1 MNFRSADGLFI
12 AINLHYSCIFRLTI
26 GVPID
31 PSMLPSLAWFAY
43 VAHHRSFT
51 KAAAEMGVSRANLS
65 QNVKALERRLNVK
78 LLYRTTRDMSLT
90 EEGQRLYDV
99 WYPALVAVERT
110 VRTMHDTVDEPSGLL
125 RVNTSR
131 VAAKTLLEPHLEEFC
146 ARYPKLQLEL
156 VADDAL
162 ANIVADGCDAGIR
175 VGESLAEHMVAVP
188 ITPALEMAVVGTPV
202 YFERYGLPLTPAD
215 LAQHNCLRF
224 RMPGGAILPWEF
236 TVPEDEGHAFTV
248 EPRGVIITNDDD
260 GMIRAALHNV
270 GIIQHIDIAVQQ
282 RLDSGELVRVLQPW
296 CKPFAGFYI
305 YAPTRAQMPAK
316 VRVLIDFLVEKRER
330 MVALR
335 QPPSKKKRM
344 R

>member
-1 MNFRSADGLFI
+1 M
-12 AINLHYSCIFRLTI
+12 
-26 GVPID
+26 D
-31 PSMLPSLAWFAY
+31 PSLLPSLAWFAH

-99 WYPALVAVERT
+99 WYPALTAVERA
-110 VRTMHDTVDEPSGLL
+110 VHEMHDGRDEPSGLV

-131 VAAKTLLEPHLEEFC
+131 VAARTLVEPHLEEFG
-146 ARYPKLQLEL
+146 ARYPKLQFEL
-156 VADDAL
+156 VMDDAL

-188 ITPALEMAVVGTPV
+188 ITPALEMAVVGTPA
-202 YFERYGLPLTPAD
+202 YFQRHGQPATPAD

-224 RMPGGAILPWEF
+224 RLPGGAILPWEF
-236 TVPEDEGHAFTV
+236 TSPEAGGHTFTV
-248 EPRGVIITNDDD
+248 EPQGRIITNDDD
-260 GMIRAALHNV
+260 GMTRAALQ
-270 GIIQHIDIAVQQ
+270 GAGLMQHIDIAVQQ
-282 RLDSGELVRVLQPW
+282 HLESGALVRVLQPW

-316 VRVLIDFLVEKRER
+316 VRALIDFLVEKREA
-330 MVALR
+330 MAPLR
-335 QPPSKKKRM
+335 QPSSRKKRGS
-344 R
+344 

>member
-1 MNFRSADGLFI
+1 M
-12 AINLHYSCIFRLTI
+12 
-26 GVPID
+26 D
-31 PSMLPSLAWFAY
+31 PSLLPSLAWFAH

-99 WYPALVAVERT
+99 WYPALVAVERA
-110 VRTMHDTVDEPSGLL
+110 VRTMHDTRDEPSGLV

-146 ARYPKLQLEL
+146 ARYPRLQLEL

-188 ITPALEMAVVGTPV
+188 ITPALEMAVVGTPA
-202 YFERYGLPLTPAD
+202 YFERHGQPATPAD

-236 TVPEDEGHAFTV
+236 TAPGEDGHAFTV
-248 EPRGVIITNDDD
+248 EPLGSVITNDDD
-260 GMIRAALHNV
+260 SMIRAALQNV
-270 GIIQHIDIAVQQ
+270 GLIQHIDIAVQQ

-305 YAPTRAQMPAK
+305 YASTRAQMPAK
-316 VRVLIDFLVEKRER
+316 VRALIDFLVEKREG
-330 MVALR
+330 MAVMR
-335 QPPSKKKRM
+335 QSLAKKKWVR
-344 R
+344 

>member
-1 MNFRSADGLFI
+1 M
-12 AINLHYSCIFRLTI
+12 
-26 GVPID
+26 D
-31 PSMLPSLAWFAY
+31 PSLLPSLAWFAH

-110 VRTMHDTVDEPSGLL
+110 VRTMHDARDEPSGLV

-146 ARYPKLQLEL
+146 TRYPKLQLEL
-156 VADDAL
+156 VTDDAL

-188 ITPALEMAVVGTPV
+188 ITPPLEMAVVGTPA
-202 YFERYGLPLTPAD
+202 YFERHPQPATPAD

-224 RMPGGAILPWEF
+224 RAPGGAILPWEF
-236 TVPEDEGHAFTV
+236 TATDDGGHAFTV
-248 EPRGVIITNDDD
+248 EPQGSLITNDDD
-260 GMIRAALHNV
+260 SMIRAALQNV
-270 GIIQHIDIAVQQ
+270 GLIQHIDIAVQQ
-282 RLDSGELVRVLQPW
+282 RLDSGELVQVLQPW

-316 VRVLIDFLVEKRER
+316 VRALIDFLVEKREG
-330 MVALR
+330 MTGMR
-335 QPPSKKKRM
+335 QPPSTKKQIR
-344 R
+344 